1 MQPPNRFLSA
11 LSRMIE
17 YGTGPYSPRIRRR
30 LVGLNAGC
38 VSVVVGA
45 LVFMVMYATE
55 DAWFY
60 RLPILVNALYI
71 GLVVAVPFLHRY
83 GEWPG
88 ALFLALSSF
97 GCLFWITALLGA
109 QSGVHLGLLTAAGV
123 LFMVLGGT
131 RVYLTAAVLALGLYL
146 HMLARQKFGTGL
158 LEPGI
163 SPDFLLQLY
172 VLSALSITLF
182 MSTVI
187 YHLTTLNERAE
198 DQYELLMR
206 RTFPEQIATR
216 LLDAPDRAIAES
228 FEEATVLFS
237 DLRDFVPLSHALGPM
252 QTVELLNDLVQGFDR
267 LAARHG
273 VERIKTIGDAYMA
286 VCGAPVAVADHA
298 LRMGRFALSMQ
309 LAADQ
314 TSKRYNVRLELRIGM
329 ATGPVTAGIIGLQRF
344 SYDVW
349 GDAVNLAARLESH
362 GEEGIILASERFREL
377 TRDSF
382 EFVSRG
388 EVDVKGIGPTATWAL
403 VSETEAA
410 RTVPLAL

>member
-1 MQPPNRFLSA
+1 MQLLNRVPAA
-11 LSRMIE
+11 LSRVIE
-17 YGTGPYSPRIRRR
+17 YGTAPYPPRIRRR

-55 DAWFY
+55 DARFY
-60 RLPILVNALYI
+60 RLPILVNTLYI
-71 GLVVAVPFLHRY
+71 CLVIAVPFLHRY
-83 GEWPG
+83 GDWPG

-131 RVYLTAAVLALGLYL
+131 RVYLTAAVLAFGLYL
-146 HMLARQKFGTGL
+146 HMLARQKFASGL

-163 SPDFLLQLY
+163 APDFLLQLY

-187 YHLTTLNERAE
+187 YHLTILNERAE

-298 LRMGRFALSMQ
+298 VRMGRFALSMQ

-314 TSKRYNVRLELRIGM
+314 TSKRYNVRLELRIGI

-388 EVDVKGIGPTATWAL
+388 VVDVKGIGPIATWAL

-410 RTVPLAL
+410 RTVPLAV